1 MRERW
6 AIDRLN
12 RSTGRVRDQALR
24 ANIIT
29 IARVRGQAWPE
40 RAGAVRAWKY
50 ETLSASRGRS
60 SDYASHHHES
70 GNSRWKVL
78 TSLQHPIR
86 KAPQERYHPSPIGAP
101 MPSRIA
107 PASPRRLNSP
117 IKFLFLAD
125 SLVTQ
130 PAVQPTGV
138 AFTIFSRSR
147 RSITLWPR
155 IDIN

>member
-1 MRERW
+1 MRECW

-29 IARVRGQAWPE
+29 IARVRGQAWPA
-40 RAGAVRAWKY
+40 RAGEVRAWKSK
-50 ETLSASRGRS
+50 TLSASRGRS
-60 SDYASHHHES
+60 SDYASHHRAS
-70 GNSRWKVL
+70 GNSRWKGL
-78 TSLQHPIR
+78 TSFQHPMR
-86 KAPQERYHPSPIGAP
+86 KAPQERHHPSPIGAP

-130 PAVQPTGV
+130 PAVSEARSVKIAGKCFGWGGNQGLV
-138 AFTIFSRSR
+138 AA
-147 RSITLWPR
+147 
-155 IDIN
+155 